1 MSVLPIQRAVFL
13 SFYISSFFDKLPD
26 SGQDKN
32 TVDSTCKNPKRN
44 RDNDQ
49 EEDELLQNLSFRK
62 RVGPPFI
69 KKTRKNFTG
78 PPVRCFQERKN

>member
-13 SFYISSFFDKLPD
+13 SFYIGSIFDKLPD

-49 EEDELLQNLSFRK
+49 EEDELLQDLTQEFE
-62 RVGPPFI
+62 
-69 KKTRKNFTG
+69 
-78 PPVRCFQERKN
+78 FQEESRPPILKKN